1 MMRKTC
7 SSLAI
12 ALVLAG
18 CGSMGERYQ
27 VPAVDTPAAFK
38 EGQGTWVPAAP
49 ADTLS
54 RGPWWRLFNDPVL
67 DSLVS
72 QVEVTNQNVALAV
85 ANYAQARALVAQQRA
100 ALFPSVSL
108 STSANRS
115 GGGGNTPE
123 RNNFAVTLGTSWEPD
138 VFGRLTVAIEGA
150 RSSLQASA
158 ADLASATLAAQG
170 EVAANYVNLRAAD
183 AQRALLQASIEGY
196 QRSLQIAR
204 NRYNA
209 GVVART
215 DVLQAETQLAN
226 TQADLLSLERQR
238 AQLEHAIAV
247 LLGRAPANFSIA
259 PVANWQASVP
269 SVPLE
274 LPSELLQRR
283 PDIAA
288 AERRVAQ
295 ANAQIGIARSGYYP
309 RIALNGSLGS
319 NAPHIS
325 DLFQASSLVW
335 ALGASLAQTIF
346 DAGATRAQV
355 QAARAGLETAAA
367 RYRQT
372 VLTAFQNVEDQLV
385 AARVLQQQYVLREQ
399 AARSADLVE
408 QQVLNRYRAGQVNY
422 TEVVTAQASASSAR
436 RALVQAQADRQT
448 AVVSLIQALGGGWS
462 GLPDVSRE
470 IGL

>member
-1 MMRKTC
+1 MRKTC
-7 SSLAI
+7 LSLAL
-12 ALVLAG
+12 ATFLAG

-27 VPAVDTPAAFK
+27 APAVDTPTAFK
-38 EGQGTWVPAAP
+38 EGQGAWVPAAP

-54 RGPWWRLFNDPVL
+54 RGPWWRLFDDPVL
-67 DSLVS
+67 DGLAS
-72 QVEVTNQNVALAV
+72 QVEVTNQNVAVAV

-100 ALFPSVSL
+100 ALFPTVSL
-108 STSANRS
+108 GTSANRS
-115 GGGGNTPE
+115 GGGGGTPE
-123 RNNFAVTLGTSWEPD
+123 RSNFAVTLGSSWEPD

-170 EVAANYVNLRAAD
+170 EVAVNYVNLRAAD
-183 AQRALLQASIEGY
+183 AQRALLQSSIEGY

-226 TQADLLSLERQR
+226 TRADLLSLERQR

-247 LLGRAPANFSIA
+247 LVGKAPASFAIA
-259 PVANWQASVP
+259 PVANWQSTVP
-269 SVPLE
+269 AVPLE

-295 ANAQIGIARSGYYP
+295 ANAQVGIARSGYYP

-319 NAPHIS
+319 NATRIS

-335 ALGASLAQTIF
+335 ALGGSLAQTIF

-355 QAARAGLETAAA
+355 EAARAGLEAAAA

-372 VLTAFQNVEDQLV
+372 VLTAFQDVEDQLV
-385 AARVLQQQYVLREQ
+385 AARVLQQQFVLRQE
-399 AARSADLVE
+399 AARSAELVE
-408 QQVLNRYRAGQVNY
+408 QQVLNRYRAGQVGY
-422 TEVVTAQASASSAR
+422 TEVVTAQVSAASAR

-448 AVVSLIQALGGGWS
+448 AVVALIQALGGGWP